1 MKNECCAINK
11 KKFFCE
17 LWCNFITKI
26 EMKSVVM
33 MTKKKLKKT
42 LSEHIYYF
50 FDFSPVRTKNSF
62 HVLENQIKMAETS
75 MDYSTEY
82 SENDNENSPMPVA
95 KVRESVSLLVLLNT
109 TTTKKL
115 VGGTRVVACV

>member
-1 MKNECCAINK
+1 
-11 KKFFCE
+11 
-17 LWCNFITKI
+17 
-26 EMKSVVM
+26 MKSVVM